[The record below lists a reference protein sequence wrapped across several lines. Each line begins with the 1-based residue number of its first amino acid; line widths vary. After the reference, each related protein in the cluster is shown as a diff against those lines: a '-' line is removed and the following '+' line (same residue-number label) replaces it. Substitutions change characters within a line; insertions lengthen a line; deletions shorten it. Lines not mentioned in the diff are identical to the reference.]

1 MKKEEVSSVTA
12 MLRKKETPPTDLGTA
27 EIHHRHKV
35 MIEGGQVPRA
45 KVLDQCVIDKMLM
58 AEDKNKS
65 INLSQHQAG
74 EFLLAQASAAGIY
87 CATSK
92 MDGMPSGVAKKSF
105 VPVGIFPL
113 SRTLRLVVKSK
124 SEFHAYLVQ
133 EVVCQNW
140 DVSDDP
146 EHMIILRES
155 LDVISEGKMAGGMNP
170 SRHIRKVR

>member
-1 MKKEEVSSVTA
+1 

-105 VPVGIFPL
+105 VLLGSYYMSFELLI
-113 SRTLRLVVKSK
+113 
-124 SEFHAYLVQ
+124 YLL
-133 EVVCQNW
+133 
-140 DVSDDP
+140 
-146 EHMIILRES
+146 HF
-155 LDVISEGKMAGGMNP
+155 
-170 SRHIRKVR
+170 VRQYL